1 MPLIEIDAFS
11 QNEINPSGYNRP
23 FWVMPKD
30 TELGTFSCIA
40 KARVT
45 PSKTSALETEQEFEA
60 KDETEKYRAAPY
72 TLPWS

>member
-1 MPLIEIDAFS
+1 MLSHKMKSIQVGIID
-11 QNEINPSGYNRP
+11 P
-23 FWVMPKD
+23 FGQCHKD